1 MAGDGWKETFQL
13 YDELQKKFPD
23 KLGDRMRTLEYF
35 ESPEGKK
42 AVAALLAGAASAE
55 NSQATLSQQ
64 SAMEL
69 PENMGGGRRRSR
81 RRGYK
86 KQRGGAWTPQMLAA
100 LKTILYLLFLHQ
112 FITQGGAAAVQDA
125 AGRAAGAAAGAI
137 DGAVVAAYTNGGTLL
152 TRMQAGANEMCSNP
166 FSRPAIVQGGCAF
179 ALRAS
184 AEAGSIFSSGGA
196 NTPALTTLFAG
207 LVALYAAL
215 QGLGFVVA
223 LPGQVWGI
231 MRGVAAPALEHGRQV
246 LGGIDGW
253 IDALA
258 RVLLDRMFGPNGVN
272 AGTQA
277 MLEER
282 VQRGPPP
289 PGDPDGPPGKGP
301 GPAGAG
307 AGAASGGRRRGR
319 KVRRATKKVMKRRS
333 GTSGPGLKARRR
345 NTTRKY

>member
-55 NSQATLSQQ
+55 NSQATLSQE

-69 PENMGGGRRRSR
+69 PENMGGGRRRRS
-81 RRGYK
+81 RGYK

-100 LKTILYLLFLHQ
+100 LKTVLYLLFLHQ
-112 FITQGGAAAVQDA
+112 FVTQGGAAATMDA

-137 DGAVVAAYTNGGTLL
+137 DGAVVGAFTQGATLL
-152 TRMQAGANEMCSNP
+152 TRMQASANSMCSNP
-166 FSRPAIVQGGCAF
+166 FSRPAIVQGACAF

-207 LVALYAAL
+207 LVALYAAIR
-215 QGLGFVVA
+215 GVSFVA
-223 LPGQVWGI
+223 AIPPQAWGI
-231 MRGVAAPALEHGRQV
+231 MRGVAAPAAEHGRQV
-246 LGGIDGW
+246 VLGVDGW

-258 RVLLDRMFGPNGVN
+258 RVLLDRMFGPNRVN

-277 MLEER
+277 MLEEH

-319 KVRRATKKVMKRRS
+319 KVRRATKKVVKRRR
-333 GTSGPGLKARRR
+333 G
-345 NTTRKY
+345 TTRKH